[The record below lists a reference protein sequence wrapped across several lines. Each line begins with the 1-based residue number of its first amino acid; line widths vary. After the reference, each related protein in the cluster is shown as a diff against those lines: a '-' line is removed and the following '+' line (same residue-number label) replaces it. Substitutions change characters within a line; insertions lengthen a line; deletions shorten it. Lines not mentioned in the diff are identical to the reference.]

1 MSLANGPALWGLLQQ
16 FISCGGGP
24 CCPRICLPS
33 SKWNIMAST
42 KDNYFHHLPCANLV
56 NSNTV
61 APALAQSLL
70 SSHLWSMIGFGHRL
84 PTLSASLLCVGSL
97 QTLVPKQRLLL
108 RIKTWRNFLPQ
119 TMWAGTQSIFPF
131 VFSGKTYWLKLS
143 TPVSIPS
150 YLHSSPNK
158 CRSRQWQLLGLCHHT
173 HALKISVLTYT
184 MPWHS
189 AWASWAL
196 VWLFMCHGS
205 GLLPRTLQLLFLYAE
220 LHLANMHLIC

>member
-33 SKWNIMAST
+33 SKWNIKAST

-70 SSHLWSMIGFGHRL
+70 SSHLWSMISFGHRL
-84 PTLSASLLCVGSL
+84 PTLSASLLGMGSF

-108 RIKTWRNFLPQ
+108 RVKHGEIFFLKQCGQEHRASSLLYSPARAMGGNSAALFPSPLIY
-119 TMWAGTQSIFPF
+119 TCHPINVEAGSDNCWAYVIT
-131 VFSGKTYWLKLS
+131 LS
-143 TPVSIPS
+143 CS
-150 YLHSSPNK
+150 K
-158 CRSRQWQLLGLCHHT
+158 D
-173 HALKISVLTYT
+173 
-184 MPWHS
+184 
-189 AWASWAL
+189 
-196 VWLFMCHGS
+196 
-205 GLLPRTLQLLFLYAE
+205 
-220 LHLANMHLIC
+220 